1 MHATIALFYDIIANK
16 RITNLRH

>member
-1 MHATIALFYDIIANK
+1 MHLLFYDIIANK